1 MRVRD
6 EHLDGS
12 RVRSLLGRVSYV
24 LVRDVE
30 LVVGYE
36 HGGLY
41 FYDGVVAAVAAVV
54 VMMADETNEEMCT
67 EADEAMERG
76 GGGVNVERNETS
88 EKIQRLRRRE
98 RDTDT
103 QIQSQDLPKEETASA
118 SGGSLRS
125 SKRLLLAAGMPIQI
139 TNKRHTSLLH
149 KLITVP

>member
-41 FYDGVVAAVAAVV
+41 FYDGVVVVAVV
-54 VMMADETNEEMCT
+54 VMADETKRCVWRLMRRLSEVVV
-67 EADEAMERG
+67 AMW
-76 GGGVNVERNETS
+76 S
-88 EKIQRLRRRE
+88 EKREKVQRRYSTGSGKVEVQIHTRE
-98 RDTDT
+98 DALGARYRYTHHTDL
-103 QIQSQDLPKEETASA
+103 SKCKE
-118 SGGSLRS
+118 
-125 SKRLLLAAGMPIQI
+125 
-139 TNKRHTSLLH
+139 
-149 KLITVP
+149 

>member
-1 MRVRD
+1 MRAYCRWRFFYNLSWLCIVPSTTYLEYFQRAHGVCVCVRD

-12 RVRSLLGRVSYV
+12 CVRSLLGRVSYV

-67 EADEAMERG
+67 DADEAMERG
-76 GGGVNVERNETS
+76 CGGGVNVERNETS

-103 QIQSQDLPKEETASA
+103 QIQSQDLP
-118 SGGSLRS
+118 
-125 SKRLLLAAGMPIQI
+125 P
-139 TNKRHTSLLH
+139 
-149 KLITVP
+149 

>member
-1 MRVRD
+1 
-6 EHLDGS
+6 
-12 RVRSLLGRVSYV
+12 
-24 LVRDVE
+24 VE

-76 GGGVNVERNETS
+76 CGGGVNVERNETS

-103 QIQSQDLPKEETASA
+103 QIQSQDLP
-118 SGGSLRS
+118 
-125 SKRLLLAAGMPIQI
+125 P
-139 TNKRHTSLLH
+139 
-149 KLITVP
+149 